1 MQLRTSHAHEEGCD
15 RQWSIS
21 TTKFTGHDGQVTKL
35 HGNRVKF
42 ENGKFAAISNS
53 DFEMDAD
60 LILLAMGFTGPVK
73 NGLLDSLGVKYDA
86 RGAVSADENFM
97 TNLDGVFVG
106 GDTKRGASLIVW
118 AIAEGRKMAAGIDQ
132 PKEPSRKLT
141 DQSVVSIQ
149 SSVCQGSSLPCLP
162 ERPFRTHPS
171 GSLLE
176 FLRLRSY
183 AGPVTANSPTV
194 LAPRPV

>member
-15 RQWSIS
+15 RKWSIS
-21 TTKFTGHDGQVTKL
+21 TTKFTGHNGQVTKL

-42 ENGKFAAISNS
+42 ENGKFTAIPNS

-86 RGAVSADENFM
+86 RGAVSVDDQFM
-97 TNLDGVFVG
+97 TNLDGVFAG

-118 AIAEGRKMAAGIDQ
+118 AIAEGRKMAAGINQ
-132 PKEPSRKLT
+132 Y
-141 DQSVVSIQ
+141 
-149 SSVCQGSSLPCLP
+149 
-162 ERPFRTHPS
+162 
-171 GSLLE
+171 LE
-176 FLRLRSY
+176 ANRS
-183 AGPVTANSPTV
+183 AKKAAS
-194 LAPRPV
+194 